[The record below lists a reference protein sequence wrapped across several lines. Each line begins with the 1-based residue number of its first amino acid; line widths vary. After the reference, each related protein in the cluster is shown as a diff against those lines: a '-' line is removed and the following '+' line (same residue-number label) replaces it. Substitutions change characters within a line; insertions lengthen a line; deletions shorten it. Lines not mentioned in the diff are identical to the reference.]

1 MTATAAEEAV
11 VAEAEV
17 GVAEAEVAVAVVA
30 GAYLVYGIPTAG
42 IQMLN
47 AD

>member
-1 MTATAAEEAV
+1 MAEAAV

-17 GVAEAEVAVAVVA
+17 GVAEAEVAVAVVT
-30 GAYLVYGIPTAG
+30 GAYLVPGIPSAG
-42 IQMLN
+42 ILMLN